1 MAKRI
6 NVKGEIVEN
15 SDAWIYEWLE
25 IEHTSPNSILKHLS
39 NAAGEEIEV
48 DINSPGG
55 SIFAGSEIYT
65 ALRSYKGNV
74 KINIVGL
81 CGSAASVIAEAG
93 YSEITPT
100 GMFMIHNV
108 QSSVSGDYRDM
119 EHKSNVLLT
128 ANQSIINAYTDKTSM
143 DANQLQELMDR
154 ETWMTAQEAVE
165 YGFVDKVM
173 FQDSRI
179 PLKNTIGGIPAETIE
194 KLRGLIKSPRENP
207 ADFLDREKKEK
218 AQARLRLLNL
228 KGDLR

>member
-1 MAKRI
+1 MAKKI
-6 NVKGEIVEN
+6 CVKGEIVEN

-25 IEHTSPNSILKHLS
+25 IEHTAPKNISKQLND
-39 NAAGEEIEV
+39 AAGEEIEV

-65 ALRSYKGNV
+65 ALRSYKGTV

-108 QSSVSGDYRDM
+108 QSSASGDYRDM
-119 EHKSNVLLT
+119 AHKSNILKT
-128 ANQSIINAYTDKTSM
+128 ANQSIINAYTNKTAMSEE
-143 DANQLQELMDR
+143 QLQELMNN

-165 YGFVDKVM
+165 YGFVDKIM

-179 PLKNTIGGIPAETIE
+179 PLKNTIGGIPPETIE
-194 KLRGLIKSPRENP
+194 KLRGLIKEPQGKPEVFFN
-207 ADFLDREKKEK
+207 KKEK
-218 AQARLRLLNL
+218 AQARLRLLAM
-228 KGDLR
+228 KGDF